1 MKLSKYLSAILAA
14 SLFLAACG
22 DEGGESEPAEEEGA
36 SEETDE
42 ATEDGGSAELETNIV
57 TIATGGSSGPYNFIS
72 TTLAVGYCN
81 EFGVYSRIETT
92 VAYAEN
98 LIMMNNEKFEMIFIM
113 IDNKIMA

>member
-57 TIATGGSSGPYNFIS
+57 TIATGGPSGPYNIIA
-72 TTLAVGYCN
+72 TPLANGNSN
-81 EFGVYSRIETT
+81 EFGVKSRTEQPAAT
-92 VAYAEN
+92 AEN
-98 LIMMNNEKFEMIFIM
+98 VNSTNPENGQVALVIR
-113 IDNKIMA
+113 